1 VVDWWCPHNRGHFMK
16 ELKKKKRVTSLIN
29 SLKHLAYVERLQQLK
44 LSTLKLRGKM
54 MSYNNY

>member
-1 VVDWWCPHNRGHFMK
+1 MK

-54 MSYNNY
+54 MGYNNY